1 MLVPKIN
8 KTQIFQLFLLAAFAA
23 FVIQCK
29 KENPVSEVIKETI
42 NPVSYTHLDVYK
54 RQVQDIST
62 GGSGINFGSAT
73 ADDAVHAMH
82 RALHIY
88 HENGLMDSL
97 VHSNMN
103 YDFSWEKSAEKYL
116 DFYGR

>member
-42 NPVSYTHLDVYK
+42 NPNSDSTKVAE
-54 RQVQDIST
+54 QDSI
-62 GGSGINFGSAT
+62 
-73 ADDAVHAMH
+73 
-82 RALHIY
+82 
-88 HENGLMDSL
+88 
-97 VHSNMN
+97 
-103 YDFSWEKSAEKYL
+103 
-116 DFYGR
+116 